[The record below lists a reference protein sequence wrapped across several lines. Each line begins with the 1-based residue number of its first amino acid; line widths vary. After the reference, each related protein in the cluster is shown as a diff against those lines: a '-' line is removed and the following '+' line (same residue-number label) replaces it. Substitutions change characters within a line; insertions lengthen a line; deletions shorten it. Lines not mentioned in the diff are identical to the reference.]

1 MRIVALIGIGMFVLG
16 PALAS
21 VGAVPPLAGF
31 GLFALGGFLAL
42 LAGAGAI
49 VGLLRGRGAA
59 PAGVA
64 AIAVGIAFLALVGRS
79 GGSPRINDFT
89 TDVDDPPA
97 FRHAATLPGN
107 AGRDMSYPRAFADV
121 QRGCCPDLA
130 PARLR
135 ATPGDALA
143 RARSAAE
150 RMPAWTVTDVDQ
162 NAGTIE
168 AVATSRLFRFQDDIV
183 IRVRPDGDGSRV
195 DMRSKSRD
203 GKGDLGAN
211 AARIRAYLAEL
222 SRGPAS

>member
-1 MRIVALIGIGMFVLG
+1 MRIVGLIGIGLFVVG

-21 VGAVPPLAGF
+21 LGAVPSIAGVAT
-31 GLFALGGFLAL
+31 L
-42 LAGAGAI
+42 
-49 VGLLRGRGAA
+49 VGLLRGRGAT
-59 PAGVA
+59 PGGVA

-89 TDVDDPPA
+89 TDLDDPPA
-97 FRHAATLPGN
+97 FRHAATFPAN

-121 QRGCCPDLA
+121 QRACCTDLA

-135 ATPGDALA
+135 TTPADALG

-150 RMPAWTVTDVDQ
+150 RMPAWTVTDVDA

-222 SRGPAS
+222 GRGSAS